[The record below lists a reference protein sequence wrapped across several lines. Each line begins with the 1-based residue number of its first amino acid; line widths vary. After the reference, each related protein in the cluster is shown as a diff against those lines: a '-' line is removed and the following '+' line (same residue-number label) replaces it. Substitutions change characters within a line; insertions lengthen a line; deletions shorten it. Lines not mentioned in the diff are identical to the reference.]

1 MTPFYVERLA
11 GDIAHL
17 SGEEAHHCIKVMR
30 KKVGEDI
37 VAIDGQG
44 HMLVCRITAL
54 GKDSLEMRIVERHTG
69 WGEKEQQIALL
80 ISPLHKPDRF
90 EWLMEKSVELGVTDI
105 YPYVGKHTVKTGIRK
120 DRMERIMIAA
130 LKQCMR
136 SKLPTIHESESLK
149 KTILA
154 VKGDIKLIAH
164 ADLGKPLQT
173 LGCNWE
179 AAKSVVILIGPEG
192 DFSQEELDDALS
204 KGFLGVSLGKN
215 RLRSETAAIHLLGL
229 VKNFAL
235 Y

>member
-30 KKVGEDI
+30 KKVGEEI

-44 HMLVCRITAL
+44 QMLVCRITAL
-54 GKDSLEMRIVERHTG
+54 GKDSLEMRVVERHPG
-69 WGEKEQQIALL
+69 WGEKEQRVALL

-136 SKLPTIHESESLK
+136 SQLPTIHVSESLT
-149 KTILA
+149 KTIQT
-154 VKGDIKLIAH
+154 VQGDIKLIAH
-164 ADLGKPLQT
+164 ADLGNPLQT
-173 LGCNWE
+173 IDADWK
-179 AAKSVVILIGPEG
+179 AAKSVVMLIGPEG
-192 DFSQEELDDALS
+192 DFSQEELDAAL
-204 KGFLGVSLGKN
+204 KTGYLGVSLGKN

-229 VKNFAL
+229 VKNAL
-235 Y
+235 MY